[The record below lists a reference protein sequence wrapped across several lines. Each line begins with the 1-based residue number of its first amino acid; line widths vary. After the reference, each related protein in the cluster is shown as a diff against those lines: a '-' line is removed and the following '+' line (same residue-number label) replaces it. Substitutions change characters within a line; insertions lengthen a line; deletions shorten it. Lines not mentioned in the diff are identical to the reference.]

1 MKPIDKLRSDR
12 GETLAETLAALALC
26 AIALTILA
34 TALVDTGSKMA
45 SQYDA
50 ASRSADE
57 SLYSAVSA
65 AERAEGEGEYKS
77 VTVSGNGKTAF
88 IGVNVYGPQDGP
100 CSYKIGK

>member
-34 TALVDTGSKMA
+34 TTLAAA

>member
-34 TALVDTGSKMA
+34 TALAAA
-45 SQYDA
+45 SRYDA

-57 SLYSAVSA
+57 RLYSAVSA
-65 AERAEGEGEYKS
+65 AERADGEGEYKS